1 MSHLAVHVL
10 SGPKLTSAPISLRS
24 RRDCLSWKKELIG
37 ATVFMGK
44 LSYWSKR
51 KCAKNLID
59 NAEQLTTLKDTCV
72 VTRKSIE
79 VVLTLWNLGKTSKY
93 ELNKKGKG
101 KTFVEFSNVSI
112 RFGSEPSSCLL
123 KTSPRVHFHPQELY
137 SER

>member
-37 ATVFMGK
+37 ATVFMGTTFSAIFMK
-44 LSYWSKR
+44 ILVKKEMSKY
-51 KCAKNLID
+51 LID

-72 VTRKSIE
+72 VARKSIE
-79 VVLTLWNLGKTSKY
+79 VVFTLWNLGKTSKY

-112 RFGSEPSSCLL
+112 RLGSEL
-123 KTSPRVHFHPQELY
+123 VY
-137 SER
+137 